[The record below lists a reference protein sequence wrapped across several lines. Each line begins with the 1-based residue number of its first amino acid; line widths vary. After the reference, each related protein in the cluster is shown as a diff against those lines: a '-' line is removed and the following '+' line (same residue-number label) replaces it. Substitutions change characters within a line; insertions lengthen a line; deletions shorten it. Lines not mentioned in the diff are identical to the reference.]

1 MTQSVSDTKSR
12 PSAAKIILAATFFY
26 IASTMLVNPL
36 ITSFSAELGTG
47 EALAG
52 VISGLMSV
60 CSLIMRPVG
69 GNLSDRVPYRKL
81 ATIGASLMCIAG
93 LGYAAVSTPMQLA
106 VLRIVSGLG
115 YSLCSVCMSTWF
127 ASLYASEHVGS
138 AMGTF
143 GMMNALAMA
152 IGPAL
157 GVQVAGYFGYR
168 VALACAGIFALASL
182 VLIRSTRASG
192 AHDSVHAEQK
202 EPDDVSSQS
211 AEHLDSKKK
220 FKLLDVRA
228 LPAALIITCF
238 TIPYAATQS
247 YIVSYAAA
255 HGAGAYVTFFFPF
268 YAVILLA
275 LRYSL
280 KKQFDTVSF
289 GVFLS
294 IASASAL
301 IACASLWMLSGP
313 LGLFVAAIFFASSY
327 GLMVSVCQA
336 AAVRACG
343 KEHAGLA
350 NGTYYIGFDLG
361 LTLGPVVAGFAIEAL
376 GINALYPTVVCAI
389 PIAILIYVIA
399 RRRLSA

>member
-1 MTQSVSDTKSR
+1 MSEVPQHKHSS
-12 PSAAKIILAATFFY
+12 SAASFILAATFFY
-26 IASTMLVNPL
+26 IASTALVNPL

-60 CSLIMRPVG
+60 CSLVMRPVG

-81 ATIGASLMCIAG
+81 ATIGAGLMAAAG
-93 LGYAAVSTPMQLA
+93 IGYAFVLVPVQLA
-106 VLRIVSGLG
+106 VLRIVNGLG

-127 ASLYASEHVGS
+127 ASLYDAEHVGS

-152 IGPAL
+152 VGPAL
-157 GVQVAGYFGYR
+157 GVQVAGFFGYR
-168 VALACAGIFALASL
+168 VGLACAGIFALASL
-182 VLIRSTRASG
+182 ALIRGTKAAG
-192 AHDSVHAEQK
+192 EPKPACDSQEPEGNELQK
-202 EPDDVSSQS
+202 GSEKQAD
-211 AEHLDSKKK
+211 KKM
-220 FKLLDVRA
+220 KLLDVRA

-255 HGAGAYVTFFFPF
+255 HNAGAYVTFFFPF
-268 YAVILLA
+268 YAVILLT
-275 LRYSL
+275 LRYGL
-280 KKQFDTVSF
+280 KKKFDTVSF
-289 GVFLS
+289 GKFLA
-294 IASASAL
+294 IASVSAVA
-301 IACASLWMLSGP
+301 ACVVLWALNGP
-313 LGLFVAAIFFASSY
+313 VGLFVAAIFFATSY

-361 LTLGPVVAGFAIEAL
+361 LTLGPVIAGLVIEAF
-376 GINALYPTVVCAI
+376 GMGMLYPAVAMAVPLAI
-389 PIAILIYVIA
+389 VIYM
-399 RRRLSA
+399 LSSRPHKI